1 MNEGTVRLPYR
12 ISKEWNKKARGHLF
26 AALVALGTN
35 VYLLMDMESRLRVP
49 WFIIGVTLFLVILE
63 TTRAVNYFK
72 RPERD
77 YAIIEDT
84 TLFLDRGLLLP
95 RKKVPLSMVK
105 DTEHQEE
112 EFVIKQNHNQEDIP
126 IEIDALE
133 EKDFAYLRQ
142 TLDNYLEESV

>member
-1 MNEGTVRLPYR
+1 MHGGKVRLPYK
-12 ISKEWNKKARGHLF
+12 ISNEWNKKARGHLF

-35 VYLLMDMESRLRVP
+35 VYLLMDMENRLRVP

-77 YAIIEDT
+77 YVIIEDAAI
-84 TLFLDRGLLLP
+84 FLDRGLLFP
-95 RKKVPLSMVK
+95 RKKVLLNMVK

-112 EFVIKQNHNQEDIP
+112 EFVLKQKHNQEDIN

-133 EKDFAYLRQ
+133 EKDFAYLKQ
-142 TLDNYLEESV
+142 TLDSYLEESV